1 MLFYAIFFNLSIVYC
16 SLQCMRAW
24 AICISGIHKRHSRCG
39 FYGQDA
45 NCKAADAPYPP
56 PPSPNMVSLVLC
68 RGLLL
73 VTMCRPTDIQEETD
87 RRERKGRPC
96 CLGGRT

>member
-45 NCKAADAPYPP
+45 NCKAADAPLPP
-56 PPSPNMVSLVLC
+56 PPPPNMVSLVLC
-68 RGLLL
+68 GVSCLLL
-73 VTMCRPTDIQEETD
+73 GPTPNKKKQTEE
-87 RRERKGRPC
+87 KAKVVAAVW
-96 CLGGRT
+96 